1 MADVADLIGVPFV
14 YGGRDAENALDCY
27 GLVMEC
33 ARREGMTLP
42 DFGSSQDQAEIMA
55 MMTASLPQW
64 NQIEKRAGAV
74 AFMRVGRTTHV
85 GYIVDPHHMIHSWE
99 ASGGVT
105 IVRLADWQHRILGFY
120 EYVGKKAS

>member
-1 MADVADLIGVPFV
+1 MADFSDLVGVPFA
-14 YGGRDAENALDCY
+14 YGGRGPAMLDCY

-33 ARREGMTLP
+33 ARREGVVLP
-42 DFGSSQDQAEIMA
+42 DFGASQDQAEIMA

-64 NQIEKRAGAV
+64 RQIELRAGAI

-85 GYIVDPHHMIHSWE
+85 GYVFGPHHMIHAWE
-99 ASGGVT
+99 QSGGVT

-120 EYVGKKAS
+120 EYVGKETP